1 MVVEKQINGD
11 NAVFGSG
18 NDVHV
23 AACPNVNIQ
32 LKKRGREI
40 YMYSK
45 TTCELIIKHPLKI
58 TIYKF

>member
-18 NDVHV
+18 NDVHE
-23 AACPNVNIQ
+23 APCLNVNMQ
-32 LKKRGREI
+32 LKKRGKEI

-45 TTCELIIKHPLKI
+45 TTCKLIIKHLLKI